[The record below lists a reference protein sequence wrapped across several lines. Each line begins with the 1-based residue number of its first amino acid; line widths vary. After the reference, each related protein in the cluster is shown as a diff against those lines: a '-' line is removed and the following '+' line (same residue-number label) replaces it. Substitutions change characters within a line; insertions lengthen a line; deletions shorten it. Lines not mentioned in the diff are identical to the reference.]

1 MDKQDALDLIAAVR
15 SGEFEDATIEVKRA
29 RRGLPQRLYEALS
42 AFANRPTG
50 GVIVL
55 GLDEAQQFAVTG
67 VEDVQTVLTE
77 LTTLSARMM
86 PPIALDVAVVEV
98 EEQRILVAEVP
109 ECDYLYK
116 PCYYAPSGLQSG
128 AFFRVGNENRR
139 MTEYEIFSYVTGRGQ
154 PLFDR
159 AFVPQATLADLNSD
173 LLSAYLAHVKQQRGS
188 VWHRLR
194 LDDKTQ
200 VGQLLALE
208 IVGQD
213 DQGVHPTLAGLLV
226 FGLWPQ
232 RFYPALMITFVR
244 YPGVE
249 AGGKGP
255 RGERFLD
262 NAQFEGALPELIEQA
277 VQRCLLNMR
286 QSTLIEGIFHRTLPE
301 YPEEALREALVNAV
315 VHRDYSPFV
324 VGSQVRLEMYDDA
337 WRFKALAASL
347 VRLMKVTCNKRSQR
361 ATSFLCGYWV
371 RSAWWRIA
379 ALGFAPC
386 WRRCMKRIWSH
397 RVFKTHAATSG

>member
-15 SGEFEDATIEVKRA
+15 SGEFADATIEVKRA
-29 RRGLPQRLYEALS
+29 RRSVPQRLYEALS
-42 AFANRPTG
+42 AFANRPMG

-86 PPIALDVAVVEV
+86 PPIALDIAVVEV
-98 EEQRILVAEVP
+98 EGQRILVAEVP

-128 AFFRVGNENRR
+128 AFLRVGNENRR
-139 MTEYEIFSYVTGRGQ
+139 MTEYETFSYVTGRGQ

-159 AFVPQATLADLNSD
+159 AFVPQMTLDDLNLD
-173 LLSAYLAHVKQQRGS
+173 LLSAYLGRVKQQRGR
-188 VWHRLR
+188 VWRPLR

-200 VGQLLALE
+200 VEQLLALE
-208 IVGQD
+208 MISQD
-213 DQGVHPTLAGLLV
+213 DQGVHPTVAGLLV

-232 RFYPALMITFVR
+232 RFYPALMLTFVR

-315 VHRDYSPFV
+315 
-324 VGSQVRLEMYDDA
+324 
-337 WRFKALAASL
+337 WRFKALAVSL
-347 VRLMKVTCNKRSQR
+347 VRLIKVTCNKRSRR
-361 ATSFLCGYWV
+361 ATSFSCGCWV
-371 RSAWWRIA
+371 SAAWWRIA

-386 WRRCMKRIWSH
+386 WPRGMRPI
-397 RVFKTHAATSG
+397 